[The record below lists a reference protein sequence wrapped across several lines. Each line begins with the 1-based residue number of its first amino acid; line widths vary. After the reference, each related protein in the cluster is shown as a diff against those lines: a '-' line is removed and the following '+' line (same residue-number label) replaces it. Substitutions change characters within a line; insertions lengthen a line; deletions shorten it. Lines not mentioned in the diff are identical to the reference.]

1 MLLVRAEVCSQLGQ
15 RGDIVHASRLPN
27 LIDDGK
33 ARFEPQNQM
42 TDPLRCSPCAVARLQ
57 KRDVVSSQDVELV
70 DMPVAIVRELAAAA
84 AAEVV
89 VVVVAAAEIV
99 RAAVLHFAFAIAH
112 CGCSAQWPVLPP
124 AFASLPAAQPLAA
137 FLALPS

>member
-89 VVVVAAAEIV
+89 VVVVLLDPFAAIII
-99 RAAVLHFAFAIAH
+99 L
-112 CGCSAQWPVLPP
+112 L
-124 AFASLPAAQPLAA
+124 ASFRSLSFSCAT
-137 FLALPS
+137 FSFSS